1 VSALAIVFICIGA
14 VLLVMFAGGAV
25 AAGRRRSID
34 SSKLHAELA
43 AADAALAEARAQ
55 DRGWERATIEAAARA
70 AFSAR
75 HDGADPVELHLV
87 QVVDRPGTD
96 SDLAVF
102 RALGHDG
109 AEETISLGRREGAWV
124 AAESL

>member
-1 VSALAIVFICIGA
+1 
-14 VLLVMFAGGAV
+14 MFAGGVV
-25 AAGRRRSID
+25 AAGRRRSAD

-55 DRGWERATIEAAARA
+55 DRGWERATIEVAARA
-70 AFSAR
+70 AFAER
-75 HDGADPVELHLV
+75 HGGAEPAALHLV

-96 SDLAVF
+96 ADLAVF
-102 RALGHDG
+102 RAHTADG

-124 AAESL
+124 PAESL